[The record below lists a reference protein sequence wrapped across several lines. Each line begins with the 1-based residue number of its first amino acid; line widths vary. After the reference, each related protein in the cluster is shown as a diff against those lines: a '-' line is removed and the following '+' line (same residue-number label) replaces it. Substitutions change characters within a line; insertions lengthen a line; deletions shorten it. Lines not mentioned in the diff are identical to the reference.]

1 MKELAG
7 VMDCGLSLLNWQ
19 FRGGGKYERFLPSY
33 EQNTICVHDASCVCV
48 SQCVSVSVSVCVH
61 LYLYIQNLC
70 DYAFVCVRE

>member
-48 SQCVSVSVSVCVH
+48 SQCVSVSV
-61 LYLYIQNLC
+61 
-70 DYAFVCVRE
+70 